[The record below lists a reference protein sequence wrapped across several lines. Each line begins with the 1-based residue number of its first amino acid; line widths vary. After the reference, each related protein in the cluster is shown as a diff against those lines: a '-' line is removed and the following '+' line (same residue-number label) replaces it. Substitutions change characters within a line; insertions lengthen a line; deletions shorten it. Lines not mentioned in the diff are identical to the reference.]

1 MFLYCV
7 FLLRADAVA
16 RAASL
21 KHAILGA
28 MPPTLRFA
36 RLSATSPGAL
46 AMGRARP
53 DPAGS
58 SNLPHVA
65 VLCELVHNC
74 QKKTRQR
81 GVHFVTPRRLP
92 IFSAIAEWGSAP
104 VWSSSLRKTRLRVAA
119 ACWAFFVPFRVV
131 PNRSRSQAPSTICAT
146 RALPVQLCCILCK
159 DGLARR
165 PKKGLQLARSAPL

>member
-1 MFLYCV
+1 MFIIKSC
-7 FLLRADAVA
+7 RIA
-16 RAASL
+16 RSASL
-21 KHAILGA
+21 EHAVLGA

-74 QKKTRQR
+74 QKKDSSPSRPLR
-81 GVHFVTPRRLP
+81 CPTPSP
-92 IFSAIAEWGSAP
+92 HFSAIVEWGSAP
-104 VWSSSLRKTRLRVAA
+104 ARSPVQRNRLRVAA
-119 ACWAFFVPFRVV
+119 ACRAFFVPLRVV

-146 RALPVQLCCILCK
+146 RALSVQLCCILCK
-159 DGLARR
+159 DWAR
-165 PKKGLQLARSAPL
+165 PSGPQGGVLQLAQNSTYGKP